1 MNDCVDILIKDW
13 HSIIDS
19 HIREITE
26 CLESSY
32 SIGKEYF
39 ESKQDNGIVSFNT
52 FRIISDL
59 YYRENFHTDIIRFFL
74 APDECHNVGN
84 KFLRIFIQM
93 LNSAGKCIDF
103 NDYNDAMVIRE
114 VGKREVG
121 MIDILIKSESSRKA
135 IIIENK
141 INNAGDRPRQLP
153 RYYDYVSQKYTI
165 DAIVYLPLEYKEPN
179 NSDWSETDK
188 SNVNR
193 LLVIIP
199 ACNSKINIVDNW
211 LKSCILSTDNIDIIS
226 TLRQYSQLV
235 TQLNRKN
242 MDTIILE
249 KFYNELINK
258 KDYLKTAQSIREML
272 KNIPSY
278 MAQRIQNEFGE
289 TCYPFEK
296 IWIHKLFDAVF
307 EKAIIDGIY
316 TKMDIWCYEDHYDV
330 LFWCPEE
337 VEEKEFTNL
346 VGRIQSLK
354 DFKPKGDVINQIV
367 KQYGFFEESTLFDFI
382 REFLKELSQMVSD
395 K

>member
-39 ESKQDNGIVSFNT
+39 ESKQDNGIDSFNV

-59 YYRENFHTDIIRFFL
+59 YYRENFHSDIIRFFL
-74 APDECHNVGN
+74 APDESHYEGN

-93 LNSAGKCIDF
+93 LNKTGRNINF
-103 NDYNDAMVIRE
+103 NDYRDAIAIRE
-114 VGKREVG
+114 EGR
-121 MIDILIKSESSRKA
+121 IDILIKSEFSKKA

-141 INNAGDRPRQLP
+141 INNARDMQRQLP
-153 RYYDYVSQKYTI
+153 RYYDYVSQCYKI
-165 DAIVYLPLEYKEPN
+165 DAIVYLPLEEKKPDD
-179 NSDWSETDK
+179 SDWSETDK
-188 SNVNR
+188 LNVNQ

-199 ACNSKINIVDNW
+199 AYNKSKINIADNW
-211 LKSCILSTDNIDIIS
+211 LKPCTLSTDNIDVIS
-226 TLRQYSQLV
+226 TLRQYSQLII
-235 TQLNRKN
+235 QLNRKN
-242 MDTIILE
+242 MDTIVLE

-272 KNIPSY
+272 NNIPCY
-278 MAQRIQNEFGE
+278 MAYRIQNEFGQ

-296 IWIHKLFDAVF
+296 IWIYKSADAVF

-316 TKMDIWCYEDHYDV
+316 TKMDIWCYEDRYDV
-330 LFWCPEE
+330 LFWCPDENI
-337 VEEKEFTNL
+337 EEKDFSDI

-354 DFKPKGDVINQIV
+354 DFKKPNGNVKNQVV